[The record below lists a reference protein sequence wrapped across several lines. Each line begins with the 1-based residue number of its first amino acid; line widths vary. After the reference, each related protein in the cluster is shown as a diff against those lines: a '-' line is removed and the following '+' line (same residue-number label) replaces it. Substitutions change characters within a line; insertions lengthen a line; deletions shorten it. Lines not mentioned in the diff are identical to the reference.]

1 VSSDRPPRPHGTR
14 PLFRFPWLSRRQ
26 VSADVDEELRLH
38 IQQTAQELREQ
49 GWPAGEARLEAER
62 RFGDLEFTRKFCRDE
77 DLRREGEKRRM
88 TILDELKQDLRYALR
103 ALRASPGFTATA
115 LLTLALGIGANTAI
129 FSVVRGVLLDPLP
142 FPQADRVVRLWNVDR
157 ALGIDRGW
165 VSEPDFIDWRARSKL
180 AESMGGYFFADGQLG
195 LDLTGKGNP
204 ERISAALVTDGFFQA
219 LGTRALL
226 GRTFVSDEH
235 VPGRDRVVVLS
246 HGLWTRRFGSDPS
259 LVNKTLTLN
268 GQPFVVVGI
277 MPPGFTYPADQSLDA
292 WIPVSFFGPDAIGR
306 SRGSRFLSV
315 VARMKP
321 GVNEAQLRAEVAG
334 IAARLV
340 REYPD
345 NPGWDDASSMNIR
358 DSILGE
364 VRRPL
369 VVLMVA
375 VAMLLLIACANVAS
389 LLLARATGRQRE
401 LAVRA
406 ALGAGRGRIARQLLT
421 ENLTLA
427 TLGGLLGIGLGLV
440 AVRAIAAAGASELPR
455 AGDIRID
462 GLVLA
467 FTVAVS
473 IVSGLLFGLAPTARA
488 SGGNLE
494 VSLRSGGRG
503 TVGGAGQRMRSAL
516 VVAEVALAVMLV
528 VGAGLATKS
537 FARLL
542 SVKPGFEPSN
552 ALVVVTGV
560 PSRYPTAEGRA
571 NFYYAILDAIRRVPG
586 VQAAGSIRDLP
597 MQGNGEMNGVT
608 LPGQAVLPGH
618 ELTVQRQHIST
629 DYFKALGTPLRA
641 GRTFEMTDRE
651 GAPLVVVVNDE
662 LAKRFWPAESAVGKT
677 LLMGTTPIQV
687 IGVVGDVRQRGLAE
701 AVEPTMYVHVLQN
714 FRVRMSIVVRTAGDP
729 LAYANAVRQT
739 IWSVDPN
746 QTITSITT
754 LDSVLGHAVSRPRLL
769 AWLMALFGAIGL
781 TLGAL
786 GIFGVLAYAV
796 NQRRQEIGVRVALGA
811 TPRSVLSLVVG
822 NGMLLAGIGVALGLI
837 GAALVT
843 KSMQTVLYD
852 IRPTDPVTFA
862 EVVVVLLGASLLASW
877 LPARRALAIDPV
889 TALRYD

>member
-1 VSSDRPPRPHGTR
+1 MTDDRPPGTR
-14 PLFRFPWLSRRQ
+14 QLFRFPWRSRRQ
-26 VSADVDEELRLH
+26 VAADVDEELRLH
-38 IQQTAQELREQ
+38 IQQAAQDLRAQ

-62 RFGDLEFTRKFCRDE
+62 RFGDMEFTRKYCRDE
-77 DLRREGEKRRM
+77 DVRREREKRRM
-88 TILDELKQDLRYALR
+88 TVLDELKQDLRYALR
-103 ALRASPGFTATA
+103 SLRVSPGFTATA

-129 FSVVRGVLLDPLP
+129 FSVVRGVLLEPLP
-142 FPQADRVVRLWNVDR
+142 FPQADRIVRVWNVNR
-157 ALGIDRGW
+157 AQGIERGPL
-165 VSEPDFIDWRARSKL
+165 SEPDFIDWRTRNKL
-180 AESMGGYFFADGQLG
+180 AESMGGYFFADGQIG

-204 ERISAALVTDGFFQA
+204 ERISAALVTDGFFRT

-226 GRTFVSDEH
+226 GRTFVADEH
-235 VPGRDRVVVLS
+235 VPGRDRAVVIS
-246 HGLWTRRFGSDPS
+246 HGLWTRRFGGDPS
-259 LVNKTLTLN
+259 LLNTTLTLN

-277 MPPGFTYPADQSLDA
+277 MPPGFTYPADQTLDA
-292 WIPVSFFGPDAIGR
+292 WIPLSFFGPDAIGR
-306 SRGSRFLSV
+306 IRGAHFLSV
-315 VARMKP
+315 IARMKP
-321 GVNEAQLRAEVAG
+321 GVTEGQLRTELGG
-334 IAARLV
+334 IASRLTHD
-340 REYPD
+340 YPD
-345 NPGWDDASSMNIR
+345 NPGWDDASSMSIR

-375 VAMLLLIACANVAS
+375 VAMLLLIACANIAS

-421 ENLTLA
+421 ESLTLA
-427 TLGGLLGIGLGLV
+427 ALGGLLGVGLGFV

-462 GLVLA
+462 GVVLA
-467 FTVAVS
+467 FTLAVS
-473 IVSGLLFGLAPTARA
+473 IVSGLLFSLVPTLRA
-488 SGGNLE
+488 SSANLE
-494 VSLRSGGRG
+494 RSLRSGGRG
-503 TVGGAGQRMRSAL
+503 TVGGAGQRIRGAL
-516 VVAEVALAVMLV
+516 VVAEVALAVILV

-542 SVKPGFEPSN
+542 SVKPGFEPAN
-552 ALVVVTGV
+552 ALVVTTGV
-560 PSRYPTAEGRA
+560 PNRYATPEARA
-571 NFYYAILDAIRRVPG
+571 NFYYAILDAIRGVRG

-597 MQGNGEMNGVT
+597 LQGNGEMNGVGIPGRIVP
-608 LPGQAVLPGH
+608 PGQEPS
-618 ELTVQRQHIST
+618 VQRQHIST
-629 DYFKALGTPLRA
+629 DYFKALGIPLRA
-641 GRTFEMTDRE
+641 GRGFEMTDRE
-651 GAPLVVVVNDE
+651 GAPLVVIVNEE
-662 LAKRFWPAESAVGKT
+662 LVRRFWPGENGVGKT
-677 LLMGTTPIQV
+677 LLIGTTPIRV

-729 LAYANAVRQT
+729 LQYANAVRQA

-746 QTITSITT
+746 QTITSVTT
-754 LDSVLGHAVSRPRLL
+754 LASVLGRAVTRPRLL
-769 AWLMALFGAIGL
+769 AWLLALFGTIGL

-796 NQRRQEIGVRVALGA
+796 TQRRQEIGVRVALGA
-811 TPRSVLSLVVG
+811 TPRAVLSLVVG
-822 NGMLLAGIGVALGLI
+822 NGMLLAGAGVALGLL
-837 GAALVT
+837 GAALLT
-843 KSMQTVLYD
+843 RSMQTVLYD
-852 IRPTDPVTFA
+852 IRPSDPVTFA

>member
-1 VSSDRPPRPHGTR
+1 VTHDRPPGTR
-14 PLFRFPWLSRRQ
+14 PLFRFPWRSRRQ
-26 VSADVDEELRLH
+26 VADDVDEELRLH
-38 IQQTAQELREQ
+38 IQQATQDLRAQ

-62 RFGDLEFTRKFCRDE
+62 RFGDVEFTRKYCRDE
-77 DLRREGEKRRM
+77 DVRREREKRRM
-88 TILDELKQDLRYALR
+88 TILDELTQDLRYALR
-103 ALRASPGFTATA
+103 ALRVSPGFTATA

-129 FSVVRGVLLDPLP
+129 FSVVRGVLLEPLP
-142 FPQADRVVRLWNVDR
+142 FPQADRLVRLWNVNR
-157 ALGIDRGW
+157 ASGVERGS
-165 VSEPDFIDWRARSKL
+165 VSEPDFIDWRSRSKL
-180 AESMGGYFFADGQLG
+180 AESMGAYFFADGQIG
-195 LDLTGKGNP
+195 LDLTGLGNP
-204 ERISAALVTDGFFQA
+204 ERISAALVTDGFFRT

-235 VPGRDRVVVLS
+235 VPGRDRAVVIS
-246 HGLWTRRFGSDPS
+246 HGLWTRRFGADPS

-277 MPPGFTYPADQSLDA
+277 MPPGFTYPADQTQDA

-306 SRGSRFLSV
+306 IRGAHFLSV
-315 VARMKP
+315 IARMKP
-321 GVNEAQLRAEVAG
+321 GVTEAQLRAEIGG
-334 IAARLV
+334 IASGLT

-345 NPGWDDASSMNIR
+345 NPGWDGASSMSIR

-369 VVLMVA
+369 IVLMVA
-375 VAMLLLIACANVAS
+375 VAMLLLIACANIAS

-421 ENLTLA
+421 ESLTLA
-427 TLGGLLGIGLGLV
+427 ALGGLLGVGLGV
-440 AVRAIAAAGASELPR
+440 AAVRAIAVAGASELPR

-462 GLVLA
+462 GLVLG
-467 FTVAVS
+467 FTLAVS
-473 IVSGLLFGLAPTARA
+473 LVSGLLFGVVPTLRA
-488 SGGNLE
+488 SSADLE
-494 VSLRSGGRG
+494 RTLRSGGRG
-503 TVGGAGQRMRSAL
+503 TVGGAGQRVRNAL
-516 VVAEVALAVMLV
+516 VVAEVALAVILV

-542 SVKPGFEPSN
+542 SVKPGFEPDN

-560 PSRYPTAEGRA
+560 PGRYPTSEARA
-571 NFYYAILDAIRRVPG
+571 GFYYAILDAVRRVPG

-597 MQGNGEMNGVT
+597 LQGNGEMYGIT
-608 LPGQAVLPGH
+608 IPGRATSPGN
-618 ELTVQRQHIST
+618 ELNVQLHHIST
-629 DYFKALGTPLRA
+629 DYFKALGTPLLA
-641 GRTFEMTDRE
+641 GRAFEMTDRAD
-651 GAPLVVVVNDE
+651 APPVVVVNEE
-662 LAKRFWPAESAVGKT
+662 LVKRFWPGEDAVGK
-677 LLMGTTPIQV
+677 PILIRAGAPPIHV
-687 IGVVGDVRQRGLAE
+687 IGVVGDVRQRGLTE
-701 AVEPTMYVHVLQN
+701 PVEPTMYIHVLQN
-714 FRVRMSIVVRTAGDP
+714 FRVRMSIVVRTKGDP
-729 LAYANAVRQT
+729 ATYANAVRQA

-746 QTITSITT
+746 QTITSVTT
-754 LDSVLGHAVSRPRLL
+754 LTSVLGHAVTRPRLL
-769 AWLMALFGAIGL
+769 AWLLALFGIIGL

-811 TPRSVLSLVVG
+811 TPSAVLSLVVG
-822 NGMLLAGIGVALGLI
+822 SGMVLAGAGVALGLL
-837 GAALVT
+837 GAALLT
-843 KSMQTVLYD
+843 RSMQTVLYD